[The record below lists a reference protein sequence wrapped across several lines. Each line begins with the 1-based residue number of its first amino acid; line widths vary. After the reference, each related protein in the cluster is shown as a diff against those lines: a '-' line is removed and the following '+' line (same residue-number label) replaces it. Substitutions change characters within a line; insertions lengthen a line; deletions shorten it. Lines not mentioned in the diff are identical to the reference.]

1 TVEVDPDISIAEE
14 GAPGSRPGADM
25 LCCGMRTRALKSY
38 CTYHQARFQRR
49 VFVAKG

>member
-1 TVEVDPDISIAEE
+1 
-14 GAPGSRPGADM
+14 APGGRPGADM

-49 VFVAKG
+49 VFEAVG